1 MQLRRFVG
9 FIDIGVASVL
19 LVALALPAR
28 EMYATAAQKGTEAE
42 QFALALAEAHSL
54 AHPDDGAATDELAR
68 RLGGLGF
75 KDWAL
80 EAALR
85 GSDRAR
91 QSPSRW
97 RALMAASVA
106 FGDRNDAVPAL
117 DYANRAL
124 SACGE
129 ASAACPEHEQIRM
142 KEYQRQLDAGV
153 AAGIDPRL
161 GPEAV
166 KAFRRAGESALR
178 QIHLGGHD
186 ADRAPAPSREPARN
200 NPP

>member
-9 FIDIGVASVL
+9 FIDIGVASVV
-19 LVALALPAR
+19 LVAIALPAR
-28 EMYATAAQKGTEAE
+28 EMYASAAQKGTPAD
-42 QFALALAEAHSL
+42 QFALALAEARSL
-54 AHPDDGAATDELAR
+54 AHPDDGGATDELSR
-68 RLGGLGF
+68 RLGVIGF

-85 GSDRAR
+85 GSERAR

-117 DYANRAL
+117 DYANQAL
-124 SACGE
+124 SACE
-129 ASAACPEHEQIRM
+129 DPQAACPEYERIRM

-153 AAGIDPRL
+153 ASGIDPRL
-161 GPEAV
+161 GPDAV
-166 KAFRRAGESALR
+166 RAFRRAGERALR
-178 QIHLGGHD
+178 QIHLGHD
-186 ADRAPAPSREPARN
+186 TDRAPAPSPGPDRN